1 MKYKITLNY
10 AQVTLKVNIKTAKPE
25 TVLLT
30 VYDANNPMRVF
41 TNRFMTING
50 EKSLYVRM
58 PLSPDIAIVEV
69 RPKDKATKD
78 NGNIK
83 FEGVEKQPLQK
94 RIDVNDIGNVKIR
107 SFVDFAQRFCFNM
120 DELEPDIYTSNDR
133 NFYIDLKDKIT
144 DKNGNEVNT
153 PARVSRKSGII
164 QVSKKAFNRMT
175 IPMRFAIL
183 LHEFSH
189 FYLNQQIDD
198 EIEADLN
205 GLLIYLSLG
214 YPRIEAYDAFLDTFK
229 GVPSELNKKRY
240 DVLNN
245 FISNFENLN
254 IVLTGNG

>member
-1 MKYKITLNY
+1 MKYKITLNH
-10 AQVTLKVNIKTAKPE
+10 AQVTLKVNIKTSSPE
-25 TVLLT
+25 TVLLR
-30 VYDANNPMRVF
+30 VSDAKNPMRVF
-41 TNRFMTING
+41 TNRYMTING

-58 PLSPDIAIVEV
+58 PLSPEIAIVEV
-69 RPKDKATKD
+69 RAKDASKKND
-78 NGNIK
+78 VIK
-83 FEGVEKQPLQK
+83 FESVEKEALQK

-107 SFVDFAQRFCFNM
+107 SFVDFAQRFCYNM

-133 NFYIDLKDKIT
+133 NFYIDLKERIT

-164 QVSKKAFNRMT
+164 QVSKKAFLKMT
-175 IPMRFAIL
+175 VPMRFAIL

-245 FISNFENLN
+245 FITNFENLN
-254 IVLTGNG
+254 LVIAGN